1 MSFILGRL
9 SSLWKK
15 SVAEYTNRIRS
26 VPSLTEQQEQEI
38 KDYLMKTAVDGIIR
52 EITTTLITAMY
63 WQV

>member
-26 VPSLTEQQEQEI
+26 VSSLTEQQEQEI

-52 EITTTLITAMY
+52 ETTTTLITAMY

>member
-52 EITTTLITAMY
+52 ETTTTLITAMY